1 MMIKLQKQDKKK
13 LLMLAR
19 SSIEDKLLNRK
30 TSGLVPV
37 QETLHQ
43 HAGVFVS
50 VYVAKSLRG
59 CLGHFE
65 TAKPLWKETSELAV
79 SAAFRDYR
87 FPAISKNELND
98 LSIEISII
106 YPMVPILSIAE
117 YNPKIHGIY
126 LEKDG
131 NSGTFLPQVA
141 QKTGWDSTEML
152 RHCAHDKAGL
162 SWDAWKN
169 ANLFIYETDVFSDN

>member
-1 MMIKLQKQDKKK
+1 MVLKLQENDKKK

-19 SSIEDKLLNRK
+19 SSIENKILNSKPSEVAPGPEALNQR
-30 TSGLVPV
+30 
-37 QETLHQ
+37 
-43 HAGVFVS
+43 AGAFVS
-50 VYVAKSLRG
+50 VYVNKKLRG
-59 CLGHFE
+59 CLGNFE
-65 TAKPLWKETSELAV
+65 TSKPLWKETSELAV

-87 FPAISKNELND
+87 FPAVSREELND
-98 LSIEISII
+98 VSIEISII
-106 YPMVPILSIAE
+106 YPMVPINSAE
-117 YNPKIHGIY
+117 EYHPDIHGIY

-131 NSGTFLPQVA
+131 RSGTFLPQVA
-141 QKTGWDSTEML
+141 QKTGWDRIEML